1 MANVREFIEKYRPW
15 TVQFIYYL
23 NGQYYKDIASVLD
36 DNALDLILDKADFP
50 VYSFSYFNDLHLLIL
65 SI

>member
-23 NGQYYKDIASVLD
+23 NGQYYKDNASVLD
-36 DNALDLILDKADFP
+36 NDATDLILEKADFP
-50 VYSFSYFNDLHLLIL
+50 VYSFSYFDNLHLLIL

>member
-1 MANVREFIEKYRPW
+1 MANVREFIEKYRPL

-23 NGQYYKDIASVLD
+23 NGQYYKDTASVLD
-36 DNALDLILDKADFP
+36 DNALDIILDKADFP
-50 VYSFSYFNDLHLLIL
+50 VYSFSFFDDLHLLIL

>member
-23 NGQYYKDIASVLD
+23 NGQYYKDNASVLD
-36 DNALDLILDKADFP
+36 NDAIDIILDKADFI
-50 VYSFSYFNDLHLLIL
+50 VYSYSYFQDLRLLIL

>member
-1 MANVREFIEKYRPW
+1 MANVREFIEKYRPY

-23 NGQYYKDIASVLD
+23 NGQYYKDNVSVLD
-36 DNALDLILDKADFP
+36 NDAKDLILDKADFP
-50 VYSFSYFNDLHLLIL
+50 VYSFSYFDDLHLLIL

>member
-1 MANVREFIEKYRPW
+1 MANVREFIEKYRPY

>member
-23 NGQYYKDIASVLD
+23 NGQYYKDNASVLD
-36 DNALDLILDKADFP
+36 NDAIDLILDKADFP
-50 VYSFSYFNDLHLLIL
+50 VYSFSYFDDLHLLIL